1 MIEQG
6 FDDDYLFPTREEL
19 APLISAGFIAIGPT
33 HKRKARTATAL
44 QWTGD
49 NERAIA
55 EFTHYAT
62 ELHADSGWIY
72 LREDGRLIDTIA
84 PRSWAFYGEDGLL
97 RILRDGEFKS
107 RYEVI

>member
-1 MIEQG
+1 MKEEG
-6 FDDDYLFPTREEL
+6 FDDDYLP
-19 APLISAGFIAIGPT
+19 SPT
-33 HKRKARTATAL
+33 HQRKARKATAL
-44 QWTGD
+44 QWTGN
-49 NERAIA
+49 NEGAIA

-84 PRSWAFYGEDGLL
+84 PRSWAFYGEDGKL